1 MIRGTSAL
9 AGRIAQS
16 RNWRPRWGFR
26 SRTCSEGR
34 VVGQENEDY
43 NERETR
49 AILEPENLVP
59 LVVMAIVGGLFALRL
74 VAVSFGWADWF

>member
-1 MIRGTSAL
+1 M
-9 AGRIAQS
+9 
-16 RNWRPRWGFR
+16 
-26 SRTCSEGR
+26 
-34 VVGQENEDY
+34 GQENEDY

-59 LVVMAIVGGLFALRL
+59 LVVMGIVGGLFALRL